1 MTKNKLKRKTIN
13 HILKSG
19 KKQVSEK
26 ILKNSVKSVQKAQ
39 KKSHNEILKLA
50 IFNLMPTFRI
60 IKLKRRKSLLE
71 IPAYLSSY
79 KYRASWGL
87 KYLTRTLTLN
97 SDHIFYKQLKNEIL
111 SNANS
116 ITETAKPKD
125 EIQKNVLKK
134 KKYFKHYR
142 W

>member
-1 MTKNKLKRKTIN
+1 MIKNKLKRKTVN

-26 ILKNSVKSVQKAQ
+26 ILKKSLKSVQKVQ
-39 KKSHNEILKLA
+39 KKSHNKILKLA
-50 IFNLMPTFRI
+50 ICNSMPTFRI

-71 IPAYLSSY
+71 IPAYISSY
-79 KYRASWGL
+79 EYRTSWGL
-87 KYLTRTLTLN
+87 KYLTKALTSN
-97 SDHIFYKQLKNEIL
+97 SNNIFYKQLKNEIL
-111 SNANS
+111 SNAS
-116 ITETAKPKD
+116 STIETAKPKD
-125 EIQKNVLKK
+125 EVQKNVLKK

>member
-1 MTKNKLKRKTIN
+1 MIKTELKRKTIN
-13 HILKSG
+13 HILKNG
-19 KKQVSEK
+19 KKQISEK
-26 ILKNSVKSVQKAQ
+26 ILKSSVKSVQKFQ

-50 IFNLMPTFRI
+50 IFNSMPTFRI

-87 KYLTRTLTLN
+87 KYLTKTLTSSSN
-97 SDHIFYKQLKNEIL
+97 HIFYKQLKNEIL
-111 SNANS
+111 SNAS
-116 ITETAKPKD
+116 STTETAKPKD

>member
-1 MTKNKLKRKTIN
+1 MTKNKLKQKTIN
-13 HILKSG
+13 HIFKSG

-26 ILKNSVKSVQKAQ
+26 ILKNSVKSVQKFQ
-39 KKSHNEILKLA
+39 KKSHNEIVKLA
-50 IFNLMPTFRI
+50 IFNTMPTFRI

-87 KYLTRTLTLN
+87 KYLTKTLTSN
-97 SDHIFYKQLKNEIL
+97 SNYIFYKQLKNEIL
-111 SNANS
+111 SNAAS
-116 ITETAKPKD
+116 TTETAKPKD

>member
-1 MTKNKLKRKTIN
+1 MNKNKLKRKTIN
-13 HILKSG
+13 HILKNG
-19 KKQVSEK
+19 KKQISEK
-26 ILKNSVKSVQKAQ
+26 ILKNSVKSVQKFQ

-50 IFNLMPTFRI
+50 IFNSMPTFRI

-87 KYLTRTLTLN
+87 KYLTKTLTSN
-97 SDHIFYKQLKNEIL
+97 SNLIFYKQLKTKIL
-111 SNANS
+111 SNASSTN
-116 ITETAKPKD
+116 ETAKPKD
-125 EIQKNVLKK
+125 EVQKNVLKK